1 MAKQKITRTIKRTG
15 RKAPTR
21 PRRVTRR
28 ATRKRR

>member
-15 RKAPTR
+15 RKTPTP

-28 ATRKRR
+28 AKKR